1 MAGLEVFHLI
11 LSDWLLVGHKAYSDQ
26 PVDTLSCKF
35 CNSTGWYLL
44 VFLNETF
51 GVQLSRSS
59 NYQIFF
65 FLKGCFNKITFH
77 TKIKIFITYFLVLF
91 YFIIFLLT
99 NTYYLLTGDDF
110 DVGLCG

>member
-11 LSDWLLVGHKAYSDQ
+11 LSDWLLVGHKADSDQ
-26 PVDTLSCKF
+26 FVDTLSYKC
-35 CNSTGWYLL
+35 CNSTSWYLL

-51 GVQLSRSS
+51 GVQLSRSP
-59 NYQIFF
+59 NNQIKK
-65 FLKGCFNKITFH
+65 KGCFNNITFH
-77 TKIKIFITYFLVLF
+77 TKIKICITYFLVLF